1 MYILHVAS
9 EFAPLAK
16 VGGLGDVV
24 HGLAREQ
31 ATLGHEVEV
40 ILPKYDQIKYRNLQN
55 FEIEYKDLFSF
66 EDAHRYHNTIISGYI
81 DQIKVHLVEAHHP
94 HYYFNRGH
102 IYGEPDD
109 IERFLYF
116 SRTVGEYL
124 HQKKRRP
131 DVIHLHDW
139 PTAALAPILRHIYTH
154 LGFNFGSIV
163 TTIHNIE
170 HQGRCHPANLT
181 RIGLRG
187 EDFRTE
193 DKMQDPHDPS
203 IVNILKGGI
212 VYSDSVT
219 TVSPTY
225 AREIQTPT
233 SGFGLDPLTRK
244 YQSQIHGILN
254 GIELET
260 WNPSTDT
267 HIPHNYPTN
276 PTFIAT
282 IQNGKKANKTELL
295 KRLNLTETKGPLIA
309 CITRLAKQKGPKLI
323 LHAIH
328 YALKHNSTFILLGS
342 ALDKEFESE
351 FKELSETYK
360 NHPNFYMKLTYDESF
375 SHALYA
381 AADII
386 LIPSLFEPCGL
397 TQMIGMRYG
406 TIPVARNTG
415 GLSDTILDADN
426 TKIALTQRNGFLF
439 EHPDTASIERALK
452 RAIHC
457 YENEESKWRQLLQNA
472 VAADHGWKKSAK
484 AYDYVYFESLK
495 KGPSS
500 KAA

>member
-31 ATLGHEVEV
+31 AAMGNEVEV
-40 ILPKYDQIKYRNLQN
+40 ILPKYDTIKYKNLQN
-55 FEIEYKDLFSF
+55 FEIEFKDLFSF
-66 EDAHRYHNTIISGYI
+66 EDAHRFHNSVLSGFI
-81 DQIKVHLVEAHHP
+81 DEIKVHLVEAHHP

-139 PTAALAPILRHIYTH
+139 PTASLAPILRHIYSH
-154 LGFNFGSIV
+154 LGFSFGSIV
-163 TTIHNIE
+163 ITIHNIE

-203 IVNILKGGI
+203 IINILKGGL
-212 VYSDSVT
+212 VYSDAIT

-225 AREIQTPT
+225 AKEIQTST
-233 SGFGLDPLTRK
+233 SGFGLDPLIRK

-260 WNPSTDT
+260 WNPALDPYIS
-267 HIPHNYPTN
+267 HPYPNN

-282 IQNGKKANKTELL
+282 IKNGKETNKKELFQKL
-295 KRLNLTETKGPLIA
+295 GMKLTDGPLIA
-309 CITRLAKQKGPKLI
+309 CISRLAKQKGPKLI
-323 LHAIH
+323 LQAIH
-328 YALKHNSTFILLGS
+328 LALKQNASFILLGS
-342 ALDKEFESE
+342 AIDKEFEAE
-351 FKELSETYK
+351 FQELKETYK
-360 NHPNFYMKLTYDESF
+360 DHPNFYMKLTYDEAF

-381 AADII
+381 AADAIF
-386 LIPSLFEPCGL
+386 IPSLFEPCGL

-406 TIPVARNTG
+406 TIPIARNTG
-415 GLSDTILDADN
+415 GLSDTVFDIDN
-426 TKIALTQRNGFLF
+426 QKIPLNLRNGFIF
-439 EHPDTASIERALK
+439 EHPDSASVDRAIK
-452 RAIHC
+452 RAITC
-457 YENEESKWRQLLQNA
+457 YRQDENRWRLLIQNCM
-472 VAADHGWKKSAK
+472 AADHGWKKSAK
-484 AYDYVYFESLK
+484 AYEYVYFESLK
-495 KGPSS
+495 KGQSS
-500 KAA
+500 RAA